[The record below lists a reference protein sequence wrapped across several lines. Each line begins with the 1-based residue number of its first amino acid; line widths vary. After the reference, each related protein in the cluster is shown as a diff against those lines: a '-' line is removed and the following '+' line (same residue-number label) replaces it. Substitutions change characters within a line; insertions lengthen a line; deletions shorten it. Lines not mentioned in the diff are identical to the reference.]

1 MEIMSKFSTDEKKIK
16 ENLEKINQYKSYY
29 YEKIEFYNFFFKNI
43 YFMTNPWVYVIK
55 IIYHYLKIKN

>member
-1 MEIMSKFSTDEKKIK
+1 MSKFSTDEKKIK

-43 YFMTNPWVYVIK
+43 YFMTNP
-55 IIYHYLKIKN
+55 